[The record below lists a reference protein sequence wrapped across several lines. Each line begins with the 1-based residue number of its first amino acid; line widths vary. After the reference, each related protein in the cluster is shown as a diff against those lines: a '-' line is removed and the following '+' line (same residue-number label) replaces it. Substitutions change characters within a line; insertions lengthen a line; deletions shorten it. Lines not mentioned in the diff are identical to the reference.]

1 MDKLNAKNFYL
12 KKTFISFEAKLPL
25 VLPGLGF
32 DSSFLTWVDS
42 ICRLNTSLKKFVCLN
57 WCIVDAAVVIEV
69 DIKFDDRKKAIKVK
83 IQSEI

>member
-57 WCIVDAAVVIEV
+57 WCIVDAAVVIKV
-69 DIKFDDRKKAIKVK
+69 DINLTTEKK
-83 IQSEI
+83 Q